1 MNSCHNQ
8 LILSLK
14 DLATILTIV
23 MNKLNLNAYGGNYIS
38 PKINEIIL
46 GTPSCDLFTATCSY
60 NLDLNT
66 FNQKEEEISPSY
78 N

>member
-1 MNSCHNQ
+1 
-8 LILSLK
+8 
-14 DLATILTIV
+14 